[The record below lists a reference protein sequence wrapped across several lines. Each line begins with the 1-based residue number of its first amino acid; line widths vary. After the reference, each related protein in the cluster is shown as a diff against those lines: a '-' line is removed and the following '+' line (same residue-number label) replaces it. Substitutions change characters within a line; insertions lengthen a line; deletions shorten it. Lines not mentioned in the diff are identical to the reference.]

1 VFDVHIRTSSDWG
14 KGWFLSAMYKDNVMF
29 KTSAENINDDTRM
42 IPCWYDVN
50 YSSID
55 LFCCPALSNLKYVKT

>member
-55 LFCCPALSNLKYVKT
+55 LF